1 MKSSPTVDGFL
12 ATLDSPHLP
21 AIHALR
27 AVIRSTSPEI
37 GEGIKWNAPSFH
49 TTEHFATMRISGPRP
64 LQLILHLGARKSAVP
79 AGAIEDP
86 TGLLTWLGP
95 DRAAISFAGPEAVAD
110 NAEALRELIRQWM
123 RYVPG
128 GANSSTVGT

>member
-1 MKSSPTVDGFL
+1 MKSPPTVDSFL

-21 AIHALR
+21 TIHALR
-27 AVIRSTSPEI
+27 AVIRSASPEI

-64 LQLILHLGARKSAVP
+64 LQLILHLGAKKSAMP

-95 DRAAISFAGPEAVAD
+95 DRAVIPFAGPEAVAD
-110 NAEALRELIRQWM
+110 SADALRELLRQWM

-128 GANSSTVGT
+128 GAISSTVGK